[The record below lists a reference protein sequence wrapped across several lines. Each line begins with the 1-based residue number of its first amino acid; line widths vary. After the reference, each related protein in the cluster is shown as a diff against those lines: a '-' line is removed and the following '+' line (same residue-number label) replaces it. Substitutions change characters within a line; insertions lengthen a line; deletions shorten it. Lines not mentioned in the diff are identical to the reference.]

1 MLVNIHTRIV
11 LLLFSLMSINAVQ
24 GQIWPLQKCID
35 TAWTGNKN
43 LQINNNNIKIGE
55 EKEKEAKGNLIPKL
69 ITNADYK
76 YFTDL
81 PYQLMPLS
89 VFGGPEGK
97 FKEAQ
102 FGVPHTINGNIQ
114 LSMPLY
120 SPQVYGAIQSAEIVS
135 ELTAL
140 QYRKTE
146 EQIYVEISTLYYNAQ
161 IIYHQ
166 LGFVKSNLLNT
177 ERLLKNMQLL
187 HEQLLAKGTDVSKL
201 KLQEMQLTL
210 QKENLN
216 NKYIQILNALK
227 FAMGVSLQKDI
238 QPDTVIQYENTIDY
252 KTVPSTEVQITN
264 TQNRLLSNEL
274 KILNHSRFLPSFQLI
289 GSYGTTGFGYDKKPN
304 DFLKFYP
311 IGYGGI
317 QMTYPLFNGTVTQR
331 KMHQKKIELLN
342 NELQAGLL
350 SEQINMQ
357 VENARL
363 QRTSALKM
371 IDPANEQIK
380 LAQTIFEQTLL
391 QQKQG
396 TAALT
401 DVLLADNALRD
412 AQQGRL
418 TAIIDYLKAD
428 LEMKKL
434 TGNTITHK

>member
-55 EKEKEAKGNLIPKL
+55 EKEKEAKGNLIPK
-69 ITNADYK
+69 ITTNADYK

-274 KILNHSRFLPSFQLI
+274 KILNYSRFLPSFQLI

-428 LEMKKL
+428 LELKKL

>member
-55 EKEKEAKGNLIPKL
+55 EKEKEAKGNLIPK
-69 ITNADYK
+69 ITTNADYK

-102 FGVPHTINGNIQ
+102 FGVPHSINGNIQ

-274 KILNHSRFLPSFQLI
+274 KILNYSRFLPSFQLI

-428 LEMKKL
+428 LELKKL

>member
-55 EKEKEAKGNLIPKL
+55 EKEKEAKGNLIPK
-69 ITNADYK
+69 ITTNADYK

-274 KILNHSRFLPSFQLI
+274 KILNYSRFLPSFQLI

-317 QMTYPLFNGTVTQR
+317 QMTYPLFNGTVIQR

-428 LEMKKL
+428 LELKKL

>member
-55 EKEKEAKGNLIPKL
+55 EKEKEAKGNLIPK
-69 ITNADYK
+69 ITTNADYK

-401 DVLLADNALRD
+401 DVSLADNALRD

-428 LEMKKL
+428 LELKKL

>member
-428 LEMKKL
+428 LELKKL